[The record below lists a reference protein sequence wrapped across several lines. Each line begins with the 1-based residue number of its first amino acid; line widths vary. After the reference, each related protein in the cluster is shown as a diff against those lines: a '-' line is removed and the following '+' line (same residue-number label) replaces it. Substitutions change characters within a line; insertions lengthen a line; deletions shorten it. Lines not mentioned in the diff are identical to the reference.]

1 MLRTNNKQQAMTS
14 NKHAIGVCV
23 LGGARPQ
30 ARTRTNCRATLGHID
45 RHIVAWAAAHGHRH
59 RPVDNS
65 NYFLRC
71 LNSAVLVWE
80 IVGCQFNNGGKNGIT
95 IRLHSLGYR
104 RLGQRPAQHC
114 CKFCMDDDV
123 YRHAKSYTGECGRN
137 YFSYRISSKI
147 GSWTIHQEIFSSGDQ
162 GSSTGH
168 GWLQNQRQAGAALQV
183 HPKMGESCRARAA
196 GIFRSEIVSASN
208 PGEQLP
214 GFFCAWKMKRKKKEQ
229 ATSNMRQG
237 TS

>member
-14 NKHAIGVCV
+14 NKHTNSAKRI

-30 ARTRTNCRATLGHID
+30 ARTRGATYRRSLSNYLD
-45 RHIVAWAAAHGHRH
+45 SQIVAWAAAHGHRH

-104 RLGQRPAQHC
+104 RLDQRPAQCC
-114 CKFCMDDDV
+114 CKFCMADDV
-123 YRHAKSYTGECGRN
+123 HRHAKCNEGKCGRN

-147 GSWTIHQEIFSSGDQ
+147 KSWTIHQEIFSSGDQ

-168 GWLQNQRQAGAALQV
+168 GWLQNPRQAGAALQV

-196 GIFRSEIVSASN
+196 RILRSKIGFTSN
-208 PGEQLP
+208 PGRSS
-214 GFFCAWKMKRKKKEQ
+214 AWVFLYPNKKINKIRPQ
-229 ATSNMRQG
+229 AHN
-237 TS
+237 